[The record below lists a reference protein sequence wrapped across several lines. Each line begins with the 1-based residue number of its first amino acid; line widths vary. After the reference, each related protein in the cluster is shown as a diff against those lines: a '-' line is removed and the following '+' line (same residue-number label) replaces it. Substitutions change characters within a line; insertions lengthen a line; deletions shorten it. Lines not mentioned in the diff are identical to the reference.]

1 MPLEIRLHIL
11 HAFIYKMNFTLCLLL
26 VYNDNGSVQTLCITR
41 VISRNDEHVVENN
54 ALSLINRFVCY
65 FIK

>member
-1 MPLEIRLHIL
+1 MPLKIRLHIL
-11 HAFIYKMNFTLCLLL
+11 HVFIYEMNFNLCVLL

-41 VISRNDEHVVENN
+41 VISHNDEHVVENKV
-54 ALSLINRFVCY
+54 LSLINRFVCY